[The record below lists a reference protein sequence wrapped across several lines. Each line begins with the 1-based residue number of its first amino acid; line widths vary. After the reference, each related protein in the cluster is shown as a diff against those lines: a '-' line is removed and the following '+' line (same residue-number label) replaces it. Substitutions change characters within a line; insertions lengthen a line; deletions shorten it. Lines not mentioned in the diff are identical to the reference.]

1 MVERTPQVFLIDG
14 KRTPYGKFGG
24 SLKDISPVDLACKA
38 AAPILEQYK
47 IKNISHVILGNVLPS
62 TTDTLYG
69 ARHIGLKLG
78 LDQSIPAYNVNR
90 LCGSGIQSIWEAR
103 NQFLLGEGDFILAG
117 GSENMSL
124 APHWVYG
131 TRFGTKFGPFK
142 TVDSLMDS
150 LTDQYAGCPMAITAE
165 TLAKEYSITREQCD
179 DFAFNSQKKAIK
191 AWEDGFMAEEV
202 VSIELKRGE
211 CSRDEHIRFDVDRE
225 GMSKLPP
232 TFVKDGVVT
241 AANASGIVDGASMA
255 LLSSA
260 AGAEQLGVEPLA
272 EIVDFAVCG
281 VDPKRM
287 GIGPVDAIKLL
298 LEKQKMKIDQID
310 LFEINEAFAPQVLAC
325 AKALEIDQ
333 SKLNL
338 WGGAV
343 SIGHP
348 LGASGTR
355 ITVTLARQMKA
366 QGAKFG
372 IASACIGGGQ
382 GIAVLLKR

>member
-1 MVERTPQVFLIDG
+1 MVERGPRVFLVDG

-24 SLKDISPVDLACKA
+24 ALRDISPVDLACKA
-38 AAPILEQYK
+38 AAPLVEKYQLK
-47 IKNISHVILGNVLPS
+47 DVGHVILGNVLPS

-69 ARHIGLKLG
+69 ARHLGLKLG
-78 LDQSIPAYNVNR
+78 LDQAIPAYNVNR
-90 LCGSGIQSIWEAR
+90 LCGSGIQSLWEAAMYL
-103 NQFLLGEGDFILAG
+103 QQSPSPYILAG

-131 TRFGTKFGPFK
+131 SRFGTKFGPLK

-165 TLAKEYSITREQCD
+165 TLAKEYSLSREECD
-179 DFAFNSQKKAIK
+179 DFAHQSHLKAIK
-191 AWEDGFMAEEV
+191 AWEEGHLNDEV
-202 VSIELKRGE
+202 VAVELKRGE
-211 CSRDEHIRFDVDRE
+211 CHRDEHIRFDIDRAN
-225 GMSKLPP
+225 MSKLPP

-255 LLSSA
+255 LLSTEE
-260 AGAEQLGVEPLA
+260 GVKKLGVGPLA

-281 VDPKRM
+281 VDPKKM
-287 GIGPVDAIKLL
+287 GIGPVDAIRELL
-298 LEKQKMKIDQID
+298 NKTQLNLSQID
-310 LFEINEAFAPQVLAC
+310 LIEINEAFAPQVLAC

-333 SKLNL
+333 SKLNI
-338 WGGAV
+338 WGGAI

-355 ITVTLARQMKA
+355 ITVTLARQMKSVGA
-366 QGAKFG
+366 QYG